1 MCVGVGVGWGS
12 QKSKE
17 YWTVY
22 IDVQYKAI
30 FITPSPHGKGGE
42 FYNLD

>member
-1 MCVGVGVGWGS
+1 MCVCVGGEEGG

-17 YWTVY
+17 YWMVY